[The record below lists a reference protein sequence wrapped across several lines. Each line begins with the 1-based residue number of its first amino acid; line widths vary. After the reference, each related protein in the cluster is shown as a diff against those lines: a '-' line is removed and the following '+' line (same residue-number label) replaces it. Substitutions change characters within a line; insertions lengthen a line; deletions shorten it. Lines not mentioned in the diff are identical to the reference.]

1 VRQQQRITVAA
12 AAASL
17 LTSTALAP
25 LLSGALWFAAASGA
39 VLAVAAAGALARRRR
54 LPVLACVAAGLAGLV
69 LYLNLIFET
78 AHSLLSVVPTA
89 GSLSRLLALAR
100 AGVAEADRWHSP
112 APALPSLVLLAAG
125 GVGVIAALT
134 DLIAARLRLT
144 ALAGL
149 PLLVLLVVPVTMN
162 ACHDPVVDGLA
173 FCLAATG
180 YLALLAVGGRGRPRG
195 PRLAVAAPAGL
206 ASVLLAVCAPLL
218 APRLDLSSLFAS
230 DAGAGGIPQTTAELH
245 DHPPLVVFRYTTT
258 ASPSLQQGDP
268 QYFRQY
274 VYDTLGPAGWQPA
287 SYPPGAASADSIP
300 PPPGLTN
307 QSASQQVTTTVTTT
321 RNFPDAEPVS
331 LPLPYPAVRVT
342 APGQL
347 LVQPDLTVSSAG
359 GSLADRTYT
368 VVSDA
373 VNPSPAQLE
382 AAPAP
387 SGMAAPAPD
396 RQLPSGYRTT
406 ALEQLAEQ
414 ETAGQ
419 ATEYGKVNA
428 LADWLSSSVFRY
440 SLSAPQYD
448 SPAGLASFLTST
460 RTGYCVQFAYAMTV
474 LTRLLGIPARL
485 VTGYTAGTQVGADRY
500 VVKTTDAHAWAEVYF
515 PTVGWIRFEPTPGGQ
530 DGTARAP
537 DYMTASGAAASQSPT
552 PTIAAAQADLHASV
566 TAPPHRPPALRPAA
580 VSPGRATRATPSDGV
595 LSVLAVALLALL
607 APAVIRRVRRAWRW
621 SQAAGDAVRAHVA
634 WTEFRDDLA
643 DFGLRARPG
652 EPPRTLANR
661 ISAELAEPA
670 RSAVGRLAVAEER
683 ARYDRR
689 PCASTSTSLRR
700 DGITARRGL
709 DRIASRGGRWRARV
723 FPVSLFHR
731 RHGHDRRPQ

>member
-1 VRQQQRITVAA
+1 MRQEQQITVAA
-12 AAASL
+12 ATAAL

-39 VLAVAAAGALARRRR
+39 VLAVAAAGALTRRRR
-54 LPVLACVAAGLAGLV
+54 MPVLACLAAGLASLL

-100 AGVAEADRWHSP
+100 AGVTEANRWHSP
-112 APALPSLVLLAAG
+112 APALPGLVVLAAG

-149 PLLVLLVVPVTMN
+149 PLLVLLVVPVAMN
-162 ACHDPVVDGLA
+162 AGHDPVVDGLA

-180 YLALLAVGGRGRPRG
+180 YLALLTVGGRARPRG

-218 APRLDLSSLFAS
+218 APALDLSGLFAS
-230 DAGAGGIPQTTAELH
+230 GAGTGGISQTTAELH
-245 DHPPLVVFRYTTT
+245 DHPPLVVFRYSTT

-274 VYDTLGPAGWQPA
+274 VYDTLGPTGWQPA

-307 QSASQQVTTTVTTT
+307 QSAGQQVTTTVTTT
-321 RNFPDAEPVS
+321 RNFPDAEPVF

-342 APGQL
+342 APGRL

-382 AAPAP
+382 ASSAP
-387 SGMAAPAPD
+387 SGIAGPAPD
-396 RQLPSGYRTT
+396 RQLPSAYRTT

-414 ETAGQ
+414 QTAGQ
-419 ATEYGKVNA
+419 TTEYGKVNA
-428 LADWLSSSVFRY
+428 LAGWLSSSAFRY

-460 RTGYCVQFAYAMTV
+460 RTGYCVQFAYALTV
-474 LTRLLGIPARL
+474 LTRLLGIPARF

-537 DYMTASGAAASQSPT
+537 DYMTASGAAASHSPT
-552 PTIAAAQADLHASV
+552 PTIAAAQADLHASI
-566 TAPPHRPPALRPAA
+566 TAPPHRPPALRPATA
-580 VSPGRATRATPSDGV
+580 SPRPATRTTPTGGA
-595 LSVLAVALLALL
+595 LAVLAVAALALL

-621 SQAAGDAVRAHVA
+621 SRAADDASRAHVA
-634 WTEFRDDLA
+634 WNEFRDDLA

-652 EPPRTLANR
+652 EPPRAIANR
-661 ISAELAEPA
+661 IGAGLTEPA
-670 RSAVGRLAVAEER
+670 RSAVGRIAEAEER

-689 PCASTSTSLRR
+689 PCALTSASLRR
-700 DGITARRGL
+700 DGVTARRGL
-709 DRIASRGGRWRARV
+709 EHIGGRGGRWRARV
-723 FPVSLFHR
+723 FPVSLLR
-731 RHGHDRRPQ
+731 RRGRGRRAP